1 MAELP
6 KYRPLGV
13 TIQPLPGVDF
23 AAAGRAK
30 ASAYNEVARGLDTM
44 ADYFYKEQVAKTQRQ
59 ALKYAFENPVTP
71 DQIKDALSEG
81 RDVSEIV
88 GDPDTVFGAVTTAT
102 AAAQL
107 KTSLETQLTG
117 VLAKYNAQIES
128 GDPDFDVAKMQT
140 DLTGLIN
147 GHTNVIAQVD
157 PQKALAYEATANA
170 LASTAYKSGLEHSY
184 KIMQGFRKDTANA
197 NLDILPNDIKTIFL
211 NHSGDMKQTQGEI
224 EARLRIANDAIID
237 TGDASFIETSGAAIR
252 DVVEEQMQG
261 VLVDWATQSDQNIGR
276 ALKGDFGDRFT
287 SLYSRLVDAGKAKV
301 REGVRSRRDAK
312 INDEKVVRN
321 VGIENA
327 KKEVQRIQ
335 TTMADLPYRGEQ
347 YNSQIDQLQALA
359 ILYPEAV
366 TQSSITSLDNALDP
380 TKVDKPNYAGM
391 FELKRRIMSGEIQTP
406 DDLEKQAIN
415 LGVGPKDYYSIYPF
429 LVTDI
434 KGEETEINR
443 IISRNVKIVQGTIPS
458 EEQSKA
464 YFVFDRELSA
474 RYQGKITE
482 WEASG
487 SAGIK
492 PTRLSVAKEID
503 LEIRRSDEEKE
514 LQRALANL
522 ERRFIGE
529 EATEV
534 QINIEITENTTIE
547 EIEDALIAA
556 GHSGNKLAD
565 YVNKARGQLVA
576 VKRAKERR
584 DALLR

>member
-6 KYRPLGV
+6 RYRPLGV

-30 ASAYNEVARGLDTM
+30 ASVYNEVVRGLDVM
-44 ADYFYKEQVAKTQRQ
+44 SKYVYEKQVAETKRE

-88 GDPDTVFGAVTTAT
+88 GDPDTVFGAITTAT

-117 VLAKYNAQIES
+117 ALAKYNAQIES
-128 GDPDFDVAKMQT
+128 GDPEFDVSKMQT
-140 DLTGLIN
+140 DLTALIN

-184 KIMQGFRKDTANA
+184 KVMQGFRKDAANA
-197 NLDILPNDIKTIFL
+197 DLNILPNDIKTIFL

-224 EARLRIANDAIID
+224 EARLRITNDAIID
-237 TGDASFIETSGAAIR
+237 TGDAAFIEASGAAIR
-252 DVVEEQMQG
+252 DVVEEQMEG
-261 VLVDWATQSDQNIGR
+261 VLVDWATQSDQNTGR

-287 SLYSRLVDAGKAKV
+287 SLYSRLDDVSKAKV

-347 YNSQIDQLQALA
+347 YNKQIDQLQALA
-359 ILYPEAV
+359 VLYPEAV

-380 TKVDKPNYAGM
+380 TKVDKPNYVGM
-391 FELKRRIMSGEIQTP
+391 FELKRRVMSGEIQTP

-415 LGVGPKDYYSIYPF
+415 LGVGPKDYYSIYPY
-429 LVTDI
+429 LVADI
-434 KGEETEINR
+434 KAEEIEINR
-443 IISRNVKIVQGTIPS
+443 IISRNAKIVQGTIAS
-458 EEQSKA
+458 ETQSTA
-464 YFVFDRELSA
+464 YFAFDRELSA

-482 WEASG
+482 WQASG
-487 SAGIK
+487 SAGTK

-503 LEIRRSDEEKE
+503 LEYRRSEEQKDINN
-514 LQRALANL
+514 AVADI
-522 ERRFIGE
+522 ERRFTGE
-529 EATEV
+529 NPTIV
-534 QINIEITENTTIE
+534 GINIDITETTTLADV
-547 EIEDALIAA
+547 EDALRAA
-556 GHSGNKLAD
+556 GYDDEKLARYLED
-565 YVNKARGQLVA
+565 ARKAFVGLE
-576 VKRAKERR
+576 RAKERR
-584 DALLR
+584 DALR

>member
-6 KYRPLGV
+6 RYRPLGV

-23 AAAGRAK
+23 AAAGRAR
-30 ASAYNEVARGLDTM
+30 AAAFNEIARGLDM
-44 ADYFYKEQVAKTQRQ
+44 MSKYAYEKQVAKTKRE

-71 DQIKDALSEG
+71 DQITDALSEG

-88 GDPDTVFGAVTTAT
+88 GDPDTVFGAITTAT

-107 KTSLETQLTG
+107 KTSLETKLTG
-117 VLAKYNAQIES
+117 TLAKYNAQIQS
-128 GDPDFDVAKMQT
+128 GDPDFDIVKMQT

-157 PQKALAYEATANA
+157 PAKALSYEATANA

-184 KIMQGFRKDTANA
+184 KIMQGFKKDTANA
-197 NLDILPNDIKTIFL
+197 NLDILPNDIKTILL

-224 EARLRIANDAIID
+224 ETRLRIVNDAIID
-237 TGDASFIETSGAAIR
+237 TGDAAFIEANGAAIR

-261 VLVDWATQSDQNIGR
+261 VLVDWATQSDQTVGR

-287 SLYSRLVDAGKAKV
+287 SLYSRLDDASKAKV

-312 INDEKVVRN
+312 INDEKVVRD
-321 VGIENA
+321 VGIKNA
-327 KKEVQRIQ
+327 KTEVQRIQ
-335 TTMADLPYRGEQ
+335 TTMADLPYRGVE

-380 TKVDKPNYAGM
+380 TKVDKPNYVGM
-391 FELKRRIMSGEIQTP
+391 FELKRRIMEGEIQTP

-429 LVTDI
+429 LVTDN
-434 KGEETEINR
+434 KAEEAEIDR
-443 IISRNVKIVQGTIPS
+443 IIRQNAKIPQGAIASKT
-458 EEQSKA
+458 QSKA
-464 YFVFDRELSA
+464 YFAFDRELSVRYEA
-474 RYQGKITE
+474 RINE
-482 WEASG
+482 WEAAG
-487 SAGIK
+487 TGGIK

-503 LEIRRSDEEKE
+503 LERRLSDE
-514 LQRALANL
+514 QRDLDAAVSTLA
-522 ERRFIGE
+522 RRFTGDDAII
-529 EATEV
+529 V
-534 QINIEITENTTIE
+534 PINIDITENTTFE
-547 EIEDALIAA
+547 DVRDALIAA
-556 GHSGNKLAD
+556 GYSDNELTSHLEDAR
-565 YVNKARGQLVA
+565 KAFVGLE
-576 VKRAKERR
+576 RAKERR
-584 DALLR
+584 DALR